1 MSLPSDENLPMWQGA
16 QKQDGQSIPGTSY
29 QANSQ
34 HHLMIGFL
42 LTVVLSLKTTSR
54 IARLYLLP
62 CLVRCIHIR
71 FRLHIRFRSILSIRI
86 YVLSVSEAR
95 RYQRK
100 HLPAPAC
107 SLTPDTSHDTT
118 SSSSSPNSPF

>member
-1 MSLPSDENLPMWQGA
+1 VSLPSDENLPMWQGA

-62 CLVRCIHIR
+62 CLVRSI
-71 FRLHIRFRSILSIRI
+71 HIRFRSILSVRI

-107 SLTPDTSHDTT
+107 SLTPDTSHDTI